1 MLHALILVSL
11 ARPATI
17 DVRVDA
23 LALPHAQTE
32 QLHGELMTRLVEEG
46 HAVGSTAAVVVRLTG
61 GGDVVHVEVAHG
73 SAIRTRDVRGQGAV
87 LRLAV
92 IHAAIELLASLEEIR
107 VDPDPAL
114 AAAPERA
121 VVVEVDDAAQ
131 IHAAPTIAAVVDAG
145 WVVTPAADG
154 ATRKVCIGDRDGRPT
169 LAVVA
174 IEATCGDGAPVDAL
188 GPEVA
193 VALRVSSIEAAPV
206 AEAESEPV
214 PVPVPVPEP
223 VAAPRVDAPRPGPI
237 AAPRWSGA
245 LGVALGVQAR
255 LRSVEPLVLVHG
267 DARHDSGAWITARIA
282 TAPSVATDVRV
293 ADTFVTAGAGYGRAL
308 ARRLRLEAAL
318 AGGVVVH
325 GFRVAG
331 DRGARVD
338 PTLELPIAASVAL
351 GRRVE
356 LVLAALG
363 GVSTRARSHV
373 RGDRVLWSRDRWRI
387 AGTLGVNVTFGG
399 KLRRASSAG
408 GR

>member
-1 MLHALILVSL
+1 MLCALILVSL

-73 SAIRTRDVRGQGAV
+73 SSIRTRDVRGQGAV

-92 IHAAIELLASLEEIR
+92 IHAAIELLAGLEEIR

-174 IEATCGDGAPVDAL
+174 IDSTCAVGAPVEAL

-193 VALRVSSIEAAPV
+193 VALRVSSIEPAPV
-206 AEAESEPV
+206 VEPE
-214 PVPVPVPEP
+214 PVPVPEP
-223 VAAPRVDAPRPGPI
+223 EPVAVPRVDAPRPGPI

-245 LGVALGVQAR
+245 LGVALGVQGR
-255 LRSVEPLVLVHG
+255 LQSVEPLVLLHG
-267 DARHDSGAWITARIA
+267 DARHDSGAWITTRIA

-293 ADTFVTAGAGYGRAL
+293 ADTFVTAGAGYGRTL
-308 ARRLRLEAAL
+308 GRRVRLEAAL

-325 GFRVAG
+325 GFRVAA
-331 DRGARVD
+331 DRGARFD
-338 PTLELPIAASVAL
+338 PTLELPIAASIAL

-373 RGDRVLWSRDRWRI
+373 RGDRVLWSRDRWRV
-387 AGTLGVNVTFGG
+387 AGTLGVNVKLGG
-399 KLRRASSAG
+399 KLRRAPSAG

>member
-92 IHAAIELLASLEEIR
+92 IHAAIELLAGLQEIR

-114 AAAPERA
+114 AAAPDRA

-145 WVVTPAADG
+145 WVVTPASEG
-154 ATRKVCIGDRDGRPT
+154 ATRRVCIGDRDGRPT

-193 VALRVSSIEAAPV
+193 VALRVTPTEPAPAPEPMPEPEPAPVVAAPV
-206 AEAESEPV
+206 DV
-214 PVPVPVPEP
+214 PRPEP
-223 VAAPRVDAPRPGPI
+223 IAP
-237 AAPRWSGA
+237 PRWSGA
-245 LGVALGVQAR
+245 LGVALGVQGR
-255 LRSVEPLVLVHG
+255 LRSVEPLVLLHG

-282 TAPSVATDVRV
+282 TAPSIATDVRV
-293 ADTFVTAGAGYGRAL
+293 ADTFVTAGAGYGRTL
-308 ARRLRLEAAL
+308 GRRFRLEAAL

-338 PTLELPIAASVAL
+338 PTFELPIAASLAL

-373 RGDRVLWSRDRWRI
+373 QGDRVLWSRDRWRV
-387 AGTLGVNVTFGG
+387 AGTLGVNVKLGG

-408 GR
+408 GA

>member
-1 MLHALILVSL
+1 MLHALLFVSL

-46 HAVGSTAAVVVRLTG
+46 HAVGSTGAVVVRLTG

-73 SAIRTRDVRGQGAV
+73 STIRTRDVRGQGAV

-92 IHAAIELLASLEEIR
+92 IHAAIELLAGLEEIR

-121 VVVEVDDAAQ
+121 VIVEVDGAAQ
-131 IHAAPTIAAVVDAG
+131 VHAAPTIAAVVDAG
-145 WVVTPAADG
+145 WVVTPAAEG
-154 ATRKVCIGDRDGRPT
+154 ATRKVCIGERDGRPT
-169 LAVVA
+169 LVVVA
-174 IEATCGDGAPVDAL
+174 IEATCGEGAPVDAL
-188 GPEVA
+188 GPDVA
-193 VALRVSSIEAAPV
+193 VALRVPPVESAPAVEPAVEPAPAPV
-206 AEAESEPV
+206 
-214 PVPVPVPEP
+214 
-223 VAAPRVDAPRPGPI
+223 VAARVDAPRPEPI
-237 AAPRWSGA
+237 VAPRWSGA
-245 LGVALGVQAR
+245 LGVALGVQGR
-255 LRSVEPLVLVHG
+255 LRSVEPLVLLHG
-267 DARHDSGAWITARIA
+267 DARHDTGAWITARIA
-282 TAPSVATDVRV
+282 TAPSVATDVGI

-308 ARRLRLEAAL
+308 GRRVRLEAAL

-338 PTLELPIAASVAL
+338 PTLELPIAAALAL

-363 GVSTRARSHV
+363 GVSTRTRSHV
-373 RGDRVLWSRDRWRI
+373 QGDRVLWSRDRWRV
-387 AGTLGVNVTFGG
+387 AGTLGVNVTLGG
-399 KLRRASSAG
+399 KPRRGSSAV